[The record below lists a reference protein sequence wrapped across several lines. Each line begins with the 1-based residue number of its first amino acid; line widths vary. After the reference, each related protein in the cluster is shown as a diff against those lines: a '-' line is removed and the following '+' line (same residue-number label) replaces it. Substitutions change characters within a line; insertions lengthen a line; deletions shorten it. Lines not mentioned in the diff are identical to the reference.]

1 MTTVDLGH
9 AIAEALKDGSIVKGV
24 AAQRPFEQ
32 GQIAATVAIVALT
45 GNAVPPWI
53 VLPGLAV
60 TADNVAEAYKDVG
73 GAPAS
78 SELMAVSG
86 SS

>member
-1 MTTVDLGH
+1 M
-9 AIAEALKDGSIVKGV
+9 KGV

-32 GQIAATVAIVALT
+32 GLIAATVAIVALT

-60 TADNVAEAYKDVG
+60 TAVNVAEAYKDVG

-78 SELMAVSG
+78 SELMAFKGRS
-86 SS
+86 